1 MTELEVY
8 EHTKSNKAQI
18 LCLSYF
24 DQIIGPNKF
33 YCSEPLIDSVDT
45 PDLGRIL
52 EYNEEEG
59 SFIFAFRKYQ
69 TINHIFYLDSNF
81 ARGGKE
87 LIMISYM
94 IRAAYFRNEIADVF
108 KYLDSK
114 KKILEDFAYELKNLD
129 EFTSILNRKKKSVEK
144 DDLLG
149 LASAKFKDHFLK
161 LFQKYFNELTKNF
174 EISTFLDSAL
184 NIKKIFIFGARNVG
198 KSSFLKN
205 MEAIQFHNQRNND
218 LPTRIYNVVIDNME
232 ILTYD
237 CIERDFICEKCKN
250 YGGCIKNAQG
260 FILMINISDKNS
272 IFDAKEILKK
282 ILNNCDDIENKITPL
297 LIIGNK
303 FYNKE
308 EINPN
313 KIYSEFNLNE
323 LIECGMKIKYY
334 PINIMKEDDK
344 IMKTLRW
351 LIREIV

>member
-1 MTELEVY
+1 MPELEEYKQV
-8 EHTKSNKAQI
+8 KSYKPQI
-18 LCLSYF
+18 LCISYF

-33 YCSEPLIDSVDT
+33 HCSETLIDDIDT
-45 PDLGRIL
+45 PNLGRIL

-69 TINHIFYLDSNF
+69 TINHIFYIDSKF

-94 IRAAYFRNEIADVF
+94 IRAAYFRNEISDIF

-114 KKILEDFAYELKNLD
+114 TKILEDFASELKDLD
-129 EFTSILNRKKKSVEK
+129 EITSILNRKNKFVERE
-144 DDLLG
+144 DLLE
-149 LASAKFKDHFLK
+149 LASAKFKDHFLR
-161 LFQKYFNELTKNF
+161 LFQKYFNKLTKNF

-184 NIKKIFIFGARNVG
+184 NIKKLYIIGARNVG

-205 MEAIQFHNQRNND
+205 IEAIQFHNQANND

-250 YGGCIKNAQG
+250 YGGCLKNAQG

-272 IFDAKEILKK
+272 IFDAKEKLKK
-282 ILNNCDDIENKITPL
+282 IINICDDIENKVTPV

-303 FYNKE
+303 IDNKE
-308 EINPN
+308 EINSN

-323 LIECGMKIKYY
+323 LIACGMKIKYY
-334 PINIMKEDDK
+334 PINIMKENDK
-344 IMKTLRW
+344 IMKSLRW
-351 LIREIV
+351 VIREIV